1 MVAGDDE
8 QPVEGRA
15 RIDVTSRDYTFGAG
29 LLWQPTDELFIGV
42 SYQSAPGGDE
52 MMLEGT
58 GVLVQGAAPASSP
71 DIEFYQSMPDVWQF
85 GMRYTKEDNFEVR
98 LAGNYIGWSA
108 FEQQC
113 GINIDPKL
121 NQSCDD
127 FSNALF
133 VVHRGWEDGF
143 ALRGGA
149 SYWTSPAVELLI
161 GAGYDTS
168 AVPDDT
174 VEPALFDTEKY
185 TVTGGARL
193 ELMDDTLALALTY
206 TQVIY
211 MDREIAPRGHAEG
224 ATLTTLPDSWPAGS
238 QQPDAAG
245 KYSQSIGVLNTS
257 VQYTF

>member
-1 MVAGDDE
+1 MVNSEINTARARNGNGSDHMVSGDDE
-8 QPVEGRA
+8 LPIEGRA
-15 RIDVTSRDYTFGAG
+15 LIDVTSRDYTFGAG
-29 LLWQPTDELFIGV
+29 LMWQPTDELFVGV
-42 SYQSAPGGDE
+42 SYQSAPGGKE

-58 GVLVQGAAPASSP
+58 GVLVQGAAPASNP

-85 GMRYTKEDNFEVR
+85 GLRYTEKDDFEVR

-108 FEQQC
+108 FKQQC
-113 GINIDPKL
+113 GINTDPKL
-121 NQSCDD
+121 NQSCED

-143 ALRGGA
+143 ALRAGA
-149 SYWTSPAVELLI
+149 SYWTSPAVELLL

-193 ELMDDTLALALTY
+193 ELMDDRQFVLT
-206 TQVIY
+206 
-211 MDREIAPRGHAEG
+211 A
-224 ATLTTLPDSWPAGS
+224 
-238 QQPDAAG
+238 
-245 KYSQSIGVLNTS
+245 
-257 VQYTF
+257 